1 MNETMP
7 SRGGETSGENANNS
21 GGNAWEN
28 LKEVPFK
35 GAEQQTNHE
44 TDNPKYETELNS
56 PDDILNDVN
65 NFMIKNGT
73 VYSKETGQIETDEDT
88 ILRAKT
94 SRFLFNEARALR
106 DADANA
112 GGDRFRDKGPAFYID
127 KAMDRFAIK
136 DEENGYGTNKLINEL
151 VRTGRHEEPIG
162 SGELTDTKFSM
173 FDGEK
178 ADYGKALLK
187 RKFRQRGVDMGDF
200 NITLDNSE
208 FQHNGYS
215 NVSIE
220 ITTKPLMRRTE
231 TTSNNENTENALH
244 HPAAEQLE
252 QLERGLAEARNSGDE
267 DAVKGYQEAIKR
279 TVSENPLEVS
289 PEEWDGM
296 DNEQK
301 TRFYE
306 LKMKEARTLGDRD
319 AFNFWNANLKRLNSD
334 K

>member
-1 MNETMP
+1 MNETL
-7 SRGGETSGENANNS
+7 SNRGGEASGENTNS
-21 GGNAWEN
+21 NGGAWGS

-35 GAEQQTNHE
+35 GAEQQVNHE
-44 TDNPKYETELNS
+44 TNKQKYETELNS
-56 PDDILNDVN
+56 PDDILNDIN
-65 NFMIKNGT
+65 NFTIKNGT
-73 VYSKETGQIETDEDT
+73 VYSRETGQIETDEDT

-106 DADANA
+106 DVDANA
-112 GGDRFRDKGPAFYID
+112 SGDRFNDRGPAFYID

-136 DEENGYGTNKLINEL
+136 DEENSYGTNKLINEL
-151 VRTGRHEEPIG
+151 LKTGRHEEPIG

-187 RKFRQRGVDMGDF
+187 RKFRQRGIDMANF
-200 NITLDNSE
+200 SITLDNSE

-215 NVSIE
+215 NVNIE
-220 ITTKPLMRRTE
+220 ITTKPLMRKAE
-231 TTSNNENTENALH
+231 TVPTGEDIEGALH
-244 HPAAEQLE
+244 HPASEQLNQLE
-252 QLERGLAEARNSGDE
+252 QGLAEARNRGDE

-279 TVSENPLEVS
+279 TISENPLEVS
-289 PEEWDGM
+289 PEEWGGM

-306 LKMKEARTLGDRD
+306 LKMKEARTVGDRE
-319 AFNFWNANLKRLNSD
+319 AFNFWNANLKNLNSG

>member
-1 MNETMP
+1 MNETL
-7 SRGGETSGENANNS
+7 SNRGGEASDENINS
-21 GGNAWEN
+21 NGSAWDN
-28 LKEVPFK
+28 LKEVPFR
-35 GAEQQTNHE
+35 GAEQQANHE
-44 TDNPKYETELNS
+44 TDKQKYETELNS
-56 PDDILNDVN
+56 PDDILNDIN
-65 NFMIKNGT
+65 NFTIKNGT
-73 VYSKETGQIETDEDT
+73 VYSRETGQIETDEDT

-106 DADANA
+106 DVDANA
-112 GGDRFRDKGPAFYID
+112 SGDRFNDRGPAFYID
-127 KAMDRFAIK
+127 KAMDRFTIK
-136 DEENGYGTNKLINEL
+136 DEENSYGTNKLINEL
-151 VRTGRHEEPIG
+151 LKTGRHEEPIG

-187 RKFRQRGVDMGDF
+187 RKFRQRGIDMADF
-200 NITLDNSE
+200 SITLDNSE

-215 NVSIE
+215 NVNVEITSRPLTRKTETVSTGESIE
-220 ITTKPLMRRTE
+220 GVF
-231 TTSNNENTENALH
+231 H
-244 HPAAEQLE
+244 HPASEQLNQLE
-252 QLERGLAEARNSGDE
+252 QGLAEARNRGDE

-279 TVSENPLEVS
+279 IITENPLEVS

-306 LKMKEARTLGDRD
+306 LKMKEARTVGDRE
-319 AFNFWNANLKRLNSD
+319 AFNFWDANLKNLSFD